1 MKGCNHTVSTKVYAI
16 YKSDLLGYKLLI
28 LNIKN
33 SKRERERER
42 ERREA
47 NKD

>member
-33 SKRERERER
+33 SKRERER
-42 ERREA
+42 REA